1 MYLFRTDFVFLC
13 NIFQLPQKHIKNQC
27 QTLRED
33 NLNQILLDLLLFVLC
48 NAEKVQIQ
56 RKIIRLQC
64 LIAYVA

>member
-33 NLNQILLDLLLFVLC
+33 NLNQILLDLLLLLFCAILKKFKFK
-48 NAEKVQIQ
+48 EKLSVFN
-56 RKIIRLQC
+56 
-64 LIAYVA
+64 AYVA